1 MSSCSKYYDN
11 KIKMVDTKGEEDL
24 TPHRP
29 FTVNDLTSL
38 RQDRDYV
45 DFEIAQSKG
54 SGQYVLKDYNDN
66 HRENMIERATENA
79 TINFRDGNGT
89 NMKNIDDDSKTLFSK
104 VKSEKKHQK
113 QLFERPFKSM
123 PFLGRGV
130 HFVDDES
137 FLHSP
142 EVTRV
147 SRQCSSLA
155 GVFIE
160 NQFTPLV
167 PSLSEHVQNHYH
179 IIPEDNC
186 NKWVRGGIPTRDLVK
201 DIDYFSRCSND
212 DEIKQ
217 GLVQRKKYLHK

>member
-1 MSSCSKYYDN
+1 
-11 KIKMVDTKGEEDL
+11 
-24 TPHRP
+24 
-29 FTVNDLTSL
+29 
-38 RQDRDYV
+38 
-45 DFEIAQSKG
+45 
-54 SGQYVLKDYNDN
+54 
-66 HRENMIERATENA
+66 MIERATENA

-167 PSLSEHVQNHYH
+167 PSLSEHVQNHYLQMKQKVNLSYH
-179 IIPEDNC
+179 PLS
-186 NKWVRGGIPTRDLVK
+186 VTLYLSLGRD
-201 DIDYFSRCSND
+201 
-212 DEIKQ
+212 Q
-217 GLVQRKKYLHK
+217 QRLL